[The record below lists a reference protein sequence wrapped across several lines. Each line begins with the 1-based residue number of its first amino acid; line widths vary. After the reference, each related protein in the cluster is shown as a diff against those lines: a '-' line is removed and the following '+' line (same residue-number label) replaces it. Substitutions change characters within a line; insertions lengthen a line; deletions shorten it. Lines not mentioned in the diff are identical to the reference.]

1 MKQCPFCKAEIEE
14 NARFCLYCMKP
25 LIQKD
30 TVKLPKKRQWIWVLV
45 AVVLVVCIGLALLS
59 MGERK
64 PKETKTPHPTVSV
77 KPNTQPSEAS
87 ADEGTSAGE
96 KPKEDNPS
104 VEMPEENIPSSE
116 PTEDD
121 NPPAQ
126 TPDEDR
132 PTAEPSE
139 ENVLSTNPHKE
150 DNLPAQTPGEDQPST
165 EIPQQESPKED
176 TPTPCVHNYILT
188 DLREPTCT
196 TQGFQIYTC
205 SLCCDSYQ
213 QTVDALGH
221 QYTAPTCKIPKICK
235 VCSQADGQPLGHSY
249 SDGYCIRCKV
259 PDHTNPKVVFSY
271 REVAPGDYFPPDS
284 VTEGSV
290 VITGVKEVSPDGE
303 YGVPDYIDGKPVV
316 GIMSLAFS
324 GSDARR
330 VTLGKNILR
339 VNQNAF
345 AGCFDIEVLC
355 IKSKALFLSRSAF
368 IDAAHR
374 SCKLTIYCAADC
386 VVDDDLYG
394 DCYLKDIVRV
404 YGAEYQEL

>member
-1 MKQCPFCKAEIEE
+1 MKNCPFCKAEIEE

-25 LIQKD
+25 LVEKD
-30 TVKLPKKRQWIWVLV
+30 MIKLPKKRRWILVLV
-45 AVVLVVCIGLALLS
+45 AVVLVVCIGVALLS
-59 MGERK
+59 MGDWKTE
-64 PKETKTPHPTVSV
+64 ETQTSHPTESA
-77 KPNTQPSEAS
+77 KPNTQPSES
-87 ADEGTSAGE
+87 SSDEGTSAVE
-96 KPKEDNPS
+96 VTKEDNPP
-104 VEMPEENIPSSE
+104 VETPEENIPFSE

-121 NPPAQ
+121 NPSTQ
-126 TPDEDR
+126 TPDGDN
-132 PTAEPSE
+132 PTVEPSE

-150 DNLPAQTPGEDQPST
+150 DNPPTQTPSEDTPSP
-165 EIPQQESPKED
+165 EMPQQEPPRED
-176 TPTPCVHNYILT
+176 TPTPCAHNYILT

-196 TQGFQIYTC
+196 SQGFQVYTC

-213 QTVDALGH
+213 QTVAATGH
-221 QYTAPTCKIPKICK
+221 QYTDPTCTLPKICK
-235 VCSQADGQPLGHSY
+235 VCSQTDGQPLGHSY

-259 PDHTNPKVVFSY
+259 PDDTNPKVVFSY
-271 REVAPGDYFPPDS
+271 RDVAPGDFFPSDS

-303 YGVPDYIDGKPVV
+303 YEVPAYIDGKPVV

-330 VTLGKNILR
+330 VTLGENILR

-345 AGCFDIEVLC
+345 AGCFDIEVLR

-386 VVDDDLYG
+386 MVDDDLYG
-394 DCYLKDIVRV
+394 DCYLKDIIRV

>member
-1 MKQCPFCKAEIEE
+1 MKQCPFCKADIEE

-25 LIQKD
+25 LVEKD
-30 TVKLPKKRQWIWVLV
+30 MIKPLKKRRWIWVLV
-45 AVVLVVCIGLALLS
+45 AVVLIVCIGIALLS
-59 MGERK
+59 RREWK
-64 PKETKTPHPTVSV
+64 SEETQTIRPGLSA

-87 ADEGTSAGE
+87 PDEGTSAGE
-96 KPKEDNPS
+96 VPKGDNPS
-104 VEMPEENIPSSE
+104 VEMPEETVPSTE
-116 PTEDD
+116 PIKED
-121 NPPAQ
+121 NPPVQ
-126 TPDEDR
+126 TNNGDK
-132 PTAEPSE
+132 PSE
-139 ENVLSTNPHKE
+139 
-150 DNLPAQTPGEDQPST
+150 
-165 EIPQQESPKED
+165 ESPKETVPSSNPYKENNSPTQTPTEDKTSPEMPQQEPPKGD
-176 TPTPCVHNYILT
+176 TPTPCTHNYTLT

-196 TQGFQIYTC
+196 MQGLQIFTC
-205 SLCCDSYQ
+205 SLCRDSYQ

-221 QYTAPTCKIPKICK
+221 QYTAPTCKTPKICE
-235 VCSQADGQPLGHSY
+235 VCSEADGQPLGHSY

-259 PDHTNPKVVFSY
+259 PDDTNPKVVFSY
-271 REVAPGDYFPPDS
+271 REVAPGDYFPSDS
-284 VTEGSV
+284 VTEGGI

-303 YGVPDYIDGKPVV
+303 YEVPDYIDGKPVV

-345 AGCFDIEVLC
+345 AGCFDLEALR
-355 IKSKALFLSRSAF
+355 IKSQALFLSRSAF

-374 SCKLTIYCAADC
+374 SCKLTICCAADC
-386 VVDDDLYG
+386 MVDDDLYG